1 MNPNM
6 LKKLQK
12 MQKDIMIAQK
22 ELEASTFYGFAGGI
36 VTVEFTGDKKMK
48 RLTIEKGA
56 LEQVD
61 DLGLLEDTIVAAVND
76 CMNKID
82 AETQSIMSQF
92 SQGGLN
98 GIF

>member
-1 MNPNM
+1 M

-76 CMNKID
+76 ALKKSNDMASEQMKSL
-82 AETQSIMSQF
+82 T
-92 SQGGLN
+92 GGFNIPGLT
-98 GIF
+98 

>member
-1 MNPNM
+1 M